1 MAFGIDVGTA
11 PFEVDPDT
19 RDVVTDGGRVQLRGD
34 VDVLSSHDGAR
45 IRAVGESE
53 VTGYG
58 LVIRLDP
65 GDEILL
71 EGLGSADE
79 RRAAVQSAIDQP

>member
-1 MAFGIDVGTA
+1 MAGA
-11 PFEVDPDT
+11 CSW
-19 RDVVTDGGRVQLRGD
+19 GD
-34 VDVLSSHDGAR
+34 VDAELAR
-45 IRAVGESE
+45 RRADARGGESE